1 MILGRDIHPERKLYY
16 TGSLILVTLK
26 EVRSSRLAYFK
37 LFENVHKKY
46 GLSINMFTL
55 TLDWLFLLGVVKHT
69 NGEVEK
75 CF

>member
-26 EVRSSRLAYFK
+26 ESRSSRQAYFK
-37 LFENVHKKY
+37 LFENVRKKHR
-46 GLSINMFTL
+46 LSINMFAL
-55 TLDWLFLLGVVKHT
+55 TLDWLFLLGAVKHI

>member
-16 TGSLILVTLK
+16 TGTLILTTLK
-26 EVRSSRLAYFK
+26 ETWSSRLAYFE
-37 LFENVHKKY
+37 LFEKVREKHE
-46 GLSINMFTL
+46 LSLSMFAL
-55 TLDWLFLLGVVKHT
+55 TLDWLFLLGAVKHI

>member
-1 MILGRDIHPERKLYY
+1 MILGKNIHPERNLYY
-16 TGSLILVTLK
+16 TGSLILATLK
-26 EVRSSRLAYFK
+26 EAQNSRWTYFE
-37 LFENVHKKY
+37 LFADSHEKH
-46 GLSINMFTL
+46 GLSLNMFAL

>member
-1 MILGRDIHPERKLYY
+1 MILGKNVHPERKLYY
-16 TGSLILVTLK
+16 TGALILATLN
-26 EVRSSRLAYFK
+26 EAQNSRWTYSE
-37 LFENVHKKY
+37 LFIDTRKKH
-46 GLSINMFTL
+46 GLSLNMFAV

>member
-26 EVRSSRLAYFK
+26 EVRSSHLAYFK
-37 LFENVHKKY
+37 LFENVHKQH
-46 GLSINMFTL
+46 GLSISMFAL